1 MTSGD
6 DAAYDLDLA
15 TASLVADGTD
25 VGILLKVLATQL
37 QEGFGDRVTV
47 NREGGL
53 FHKSDNV
60 KGIEVDLGADVF
72 TAEVTKGR
80 VTCTVAHSS
89 GGIRIRSEQVEM
101 DAWVKRLLTALQ
113 AEAAHNQTA
122 RQALENII
130 IGGPA

>member
-6 DAAYDLDLA
+6 DDAYDLDLA

-47 NREGGL
+47 TREGGL
-53 FHKSDNV
+53 FRKSDKV
-60 KGIEVDLGADVF
+60 RAIEVDLGADVF
-72 TAEVTKGR
+72 SAEVVKSR
-80 VTCTVAHSS
+80 VSCTVAHSS

-113 AEAAHNQTA
+113 AEAAHNQAA

>member
-1 MTSGD
+1 VTFGD

-15 TASLVADGTD
+15 TASLVSAGTD

-47 NREGGL
+47 AREGGL
-53 FHKSDNV
+53 FRKSDTI
-60 KGIEVDLGADVF
+60 KSIDVDLGADVF
-72 TAEVTKGR
+72 QAEVTKSR
-80 VTCTVAHSS
+80 VVCTIAHSS
-89 GGIRIRSEQVEM
+89 GGIRIRSEKVEM
-101 DAWVKRLLTALQ
+101 DVWVKRLLTALQ
-113 AEAAHNQTA
+113 SEAAHNETA